1 MRIGRTTP
9 ARRPRERHTEAV
21 NSAATWPELCR
32 NSVVSPTEILA
43 DGGPDETGFLH
54 LCYVIVMGPLIVL
67 VLLVIVNGVFVMAEM
82 AVVSSRKPR
91 LQQFANEGSRGSQVA
106 LDLANHPDRFLATVQ
121 IGITLIAIL
130 TGAYGERTLTERLSR
145 SLEQVPQLAEYRETV
160 AFVIVVVA
168 ITYASLVVGELLP
181 KRLALYNP
189 ERIAA
194 AMARSMNFLSRVGA
208 PAVTVISGSTRVV
221 MSALRLRPAE
231 APPVTEEEIKVMME
245 QGAEAGVFEE
255 TEHDI
260 VKSIFK
266 LGDRAV
272 SALMIPRRDVV
283 WLDIEDTPVENQKKL
298 ASSLYSRFPVAQGSL
313 DNVLGIVQ
321 TKDMLTRCLAGA
333 RMDLKENLRPPLF
346 VPEGLPAL
354 RLLEMFKKS
363 RTHMALVV
371 DEYGGVEG
379 LVTLNDILEDLVGD
393 VASVDMPG
401 EQQVYQRPD
410 GSLLIDGKLLID
422 DLKEVLK
429 LSKLPDE
436 ESGSYQTL
444 GGLVM
449 LQVGRVPVTGDT
461 FESDG
466 YKFEVVDMDQKR
478 VDKVLVTKV
487 EAAGEEKETK
497 PDEG

>member
-1 MRIGRTTP
+1 MIP
-9 ARRPRERHTEAV
+9 I
-21 NSAATWPELCR
+21 
-32 NSVVSPTEILA
+32 VVITLLIL
-43 DGGPDETGFLH
+43 
-54 LCYVIVMGPLIVL
+54 
-67 VLLVIVNGVFVMAEM
+67 VNGIFVMAEM

-91 LQQFANEGSRGSQVA
+91 LQQLANEGSHGAQTA
-106 LDLANHPDRFLATVQ
+106 LELASHPDRFLATTQ

-130 TGAYGERTLTERLSR
+130 TGAFGERTLTARLS
-145 SLEQVPQLAEYRETV
+145 SKFDEYPTLARYGETI

-168 ITYASLVVGELLP
+168 ITYVSLVIGELAP

-194 AMARSMNFLSRVGA
+194 ATASLMNFLSRLGG
-208 PAVTVISGSTRVV
+208 PAVALISGSTRVV
-221 MSALRLRPAE
+221 MRAIRLRPPE

-245 QGAEAGVFEE
+245 QGTEAGVFEE
-255 TEHDI
+255 AEHDI
-260 VKSIFK
+260 MKSIFK

-272 SALMIPRRDVV
+272 SALMKPRRDVV
-283 WLDIEDTPVENQKKL
+283 WLNLDDPFSENQKKL

-313 DNVLGIVQ
+313 DNVLGVVQ
-321 TKDMLTRCLAGA
+321 TKDLLTRCLAGSK
-333 RMDLKENLRPPLF
+333 MDLKENLRPPLF
-346 VPEGLPAL
+346 VPEALPAL

-363 RTHMALVV
+363 RTHIALVV

-393 VASVDMPG
+393 VASVDMP
-401 EQQVYQRPD
+401 EERQVYQRPD
-410 GSLLIDGKLLID
+410 GSFLIDGKVQVD

-429 LSKLPDE
+429 IPKLPDE

-461 FESDG
+461 FASEG
-466 YKFEVVDMDQKR
+466 YKFEVVDMDGKR
-478 VDKVLVTKV
+478 VDKVLVTKLPEPV
-487 EAAGEEKETK
+487 KEEPTENGT
-497 PDEG
+497 